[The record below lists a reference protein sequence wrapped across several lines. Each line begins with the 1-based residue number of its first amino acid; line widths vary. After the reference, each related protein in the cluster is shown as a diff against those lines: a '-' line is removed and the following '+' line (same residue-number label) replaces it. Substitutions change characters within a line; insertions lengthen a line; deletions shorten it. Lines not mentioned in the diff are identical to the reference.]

1 MFSCDH
7 RHSLFTV
14 LSSNSASVLPTASE
28 SSAKAKNGGL
38 SHQIDALVVTFSPV
52 VAGFASSTGRP
63 MDLIGIF
70 CIDVRC
76 MMYLGSIDI
85 ELIVSIVVSIVEP

>member
-1 MFSCDH
+1 
-7 RHSLFTV
+7 
-14 LSSNSASVLPTASE
+14 
-28 SSAKAKNGGL
+28 
-38 SHQIDALVVTFSPV
+38 
-52 VAGFASSTGRP
+52 